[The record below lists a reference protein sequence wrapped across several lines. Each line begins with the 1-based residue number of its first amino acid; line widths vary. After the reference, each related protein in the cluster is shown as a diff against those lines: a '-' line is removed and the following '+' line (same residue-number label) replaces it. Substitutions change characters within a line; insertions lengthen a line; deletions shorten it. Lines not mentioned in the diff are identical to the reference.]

1 MTHFVQGEDREQNP
15 FAPWRWDDCISED
28 NPVRVVDVFVAQLD
42 LDELGFQGMQPRATG
57 RPPYHPSIL
66 LKIYLYGYLNRIQS
80 SRRLEREAQR
90 NVEVMWLTGRLAP
103 DFKTIADFRR
113 SNGAGIGNVCRRF
126 IVLCRQLKLF
136 SQGVVAID
144 GSKFK
149 AVNSRDRNFS
159 PGKIDARK
167 EQIEQSIQRYL
178 DALET
183 ADRTQPA
190 ELEAKTDR
198 LQEKIIKLRD

>member
-1 MTHFVQGEDREQNP
+1 
-15 FAPWRWDDCISED
+15 
-28 NPVRVVDVFVAQLD
+28 
-42 LDELGFQGMQPRATG
+42 
-57 RPPYHPSIL
+57 
-66 LKIYLYGYLNRIQS
+66 
-80 SRRLEREAQR
+80 
-90 NVEVMWLTGRLAP
+90 MWLTGRVTP

-113 SNGAGIGNVCRRF
+113 DNGKGIRNACRSF
-126 IVLCRQLKLF
+126 VVLCRQMKLF
-136 SQGVVAID
+136 SQAVVAID

-183 ADRTQPA
+183 ADRIQPA
-190 ELEAKTDR
+190 DFEAKTDR
-198 LQEKIIKLRD
+198 LQEKLAKLHEQMRQLDETKEQLKSEPGQ